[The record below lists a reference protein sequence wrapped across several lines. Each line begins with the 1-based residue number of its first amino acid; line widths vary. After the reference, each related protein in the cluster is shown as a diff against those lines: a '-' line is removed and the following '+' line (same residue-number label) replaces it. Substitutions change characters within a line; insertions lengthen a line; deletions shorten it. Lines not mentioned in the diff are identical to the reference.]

1 MKSFFEQ
8 VDDDDYRGNEQREL
22 VRTLLVLALRLG
34 DGTHVLL
41 YTLSVKQ
48 INQGKHTFTSILS
61 WNRLIIRNKIVLVG

>member
-34 DGTHVLL
+34 DRTHVLL
-41 YTLSVKQ
+41 
-48 INQGKHTFTSILS
+48 
-61 WNRLIIRNKIVLVG
+61 